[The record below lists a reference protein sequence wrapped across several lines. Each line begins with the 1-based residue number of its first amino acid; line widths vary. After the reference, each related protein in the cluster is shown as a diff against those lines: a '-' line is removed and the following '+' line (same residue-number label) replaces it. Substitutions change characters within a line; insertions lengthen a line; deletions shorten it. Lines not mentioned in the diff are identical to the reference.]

1 MKSSYL
7 KTLHKRI
14 ETMLTEGICALD
26 VAEALLSIDAAA
38 LERES
43 NWPDAKVI
51 GVRQGGRVTG
61 YVARP
66 IDGKAKALPINAKQ
80 ILPETAG
87 LSLVIQALDEFFCC
101 FIEAFGEVA
110 GIVTREDMEKPPTR
124 MWLFG
129 LLIIFEP
136 YCSRKL
142 EELFPGQSWAQHVSP
157 ARFQKAE
164 ELQSERQRR
173 GIRTPLVDCLQF
185 SDKLEILLRVPE
197 MQEDFGMASR
207 REGTHAAKAIESLR
221 NNLAHNQPIAEA
233 NWETIVLAAR
243 RLERVLTRI

>member
-1 MKSSYL
+1 MKDSHF
-7 KTLHKRI
+7 KTLHKRM
-14 ETMLTEGICALD
+14 ETMLTEGVCALD
-26 VAEALLSIDAAA
+26 VAEALLSIDTAA

-43 NWPDAKVI
+43 DWPDAKVI

-61 YVARP
+61 YVTLP
-66 IDGKAKALPINAKQ
+66 IDGKAKVLPINAKQ

-87 LSLVIQALDEFFCC
+87 LSLVIQVLDGFSCC

-129 LLIIFEP
+129 LLTISEP

-142 EELFPGQSWAQHVSP
+142 EELFPAQSWAQHVSP
-157 ARFQKAE
+157 ARFQKAK

-173 GIRTPLVDCLQF
+173 GMRTSLVDCLQF
-185 SDKLEILLRVPE
+185 SDKLGILLRVPE
-197 MQEDFGMASR
+197 MREDFGMASR
-207 REGTHAAKAIESLR
+207 QKGKQAAKAIESMR

-233 NWETIVLAAR
+233 NWEAIVLAAR
-243 RLERVLTRI
+243 RLERILTRI